1 MLGKLQGQGKMNPS
15 PVRRLP
21 CFVLASAVFFLV
33 LIIRFTQAEESNAPS
48 KPEEALAADQGAQTK
63 AMDSP
68 AKAANGAGGAAP
80 SQSFD
85 PAVVNSGQAA
95 FERSCTTCHDAA
107 RSLERT
113 KDLPGWRST
122 VRRMAA
128 KRDAEIAAAEIEPIA
143 VYLASRNASAS
154 GTANG
159 AGAGTTGSPA
169 AGADVSSVSVFA
181 TLSPIWRGGNDQ
193 LQNPGFGAL
202 AFVGGTWQS
211 NIVSARVTLCITCH
225 GVREPGQISRVDP
238 LEAAVRLDLSQFLES
253 CVCGMKGGVDAG
265 RFVVPFGA
273 FSAQVNPG
281 LYRTVSTPLIF
292 NMGQRLYSQ
301 DLGFPVLP
309 MPYADNGID
318 LNLDVPLVDCGAS
331 PITATMDAYVVN
343 GLQGNTLGI
352 DFLQSRSLYDNNN
365 EVGGGARLTI
375 GDPYIRAGA
384 SVTGGRFDDPN
395 TSGIPNSLNYTIY
408 GFDVQAHYKRL
419 IRGQFEFARRDTDR
433 AGFIPGGTGVF
444 SEAVQGNYVEA
455 EARPWDECRVS
466 LLLRYDLQSR
476 HSPLPPPGS
485 LLTTGT
491 FNVERLTVGI
501 NIDLW
506 HSSLLMIDY
515 ERWLLPEPDHRNEDV
530 FGARYTI
537 TF

>member
-1 MLGKLQGQGKMNPS
+1 MDRS
-15 PVRRLP
+15 PARRLH
-21 CFVLASAVFFLV
+21 CFALALAVFFLFL
-33 LIIRFTQAEESNAPS
+33 LIRLAQGEESSAPA
-48 KPEEALAADQGAQTK
+48 KPEEPPAAEPDAATK
-63 AMDSP
+63 PMESP
-68 AKAANGAGGAAP
+68 AKGAIAAGGAAASP
-80 SQSFD
+80 TFD
-85 PAVVNSGQAA
+85 PTVVGAGQAA

-128 KRDAEIAAAEIEPIA
+128 KRDAEVATADIESIA
-143 VYLASRNASAS
+143 VYLTSRNPSAS
-154 GTANG
+154 GTANT
-159 AGAGTTGSPA
+159 AGTGKTGSSA
-169 AGADVSSVSVFA
+169 AGADVSSFSAFA
-181 TLSPIWRGGNDQ
+181 TLSPIWRGGNDNV
-193 LQNPGFGAL
+193 QNPGFGTL
-202 AFVGGTWQS
+202 AFVGATWQS

-253 CVCGMKGGVDAG
+253 RVCGMKGGVDAG

-318 LNLDVPLVDCGAS
+318 LNVDVPLTDCGT

-375 GDPYIRAGA
+375 GNPYIRAGA

-408 GFDVQAHYKRL
+408 GFDVQAHYKKL
-419 IRGQFEFARRDTDR
+419 IRGQFEFARRDSDR
-433 AGFIPGGTGVF
+433 AGFVPGGTGVF

-501 NIDLW
+501 NIELW

-530 FGARYTI
+530 LGTRYTI